1 MAKMDN
7 KTTIPVVFSL
17 LPNKTAATCKRFW
30 EVILSVVAFEPGLPT
45 RVMSDYERAMQSTL
59 RTFFPQAVH
68 NLIKYDEI
76 CLNLNFHLILQ
87 GCNFH
92 FTEALKRNAE
102 TKGMSKKFS
111 LIKKIKIK

>member
-17 LPNKTAATCKRFW
+17 LPNKTAATYKRFR

-45 RVMSDYERAMQSTL
+45 RVMADYERAMQSTL

-68 NLIKYDEI
+68 KVCAFELMCVFNKLRSNRVK
-76 CLNLNFHLILQ
+76 
-87 GCNFH
+87 
-92 FTEALKRNAE
+92 
-102 TKGMSKKFS
+102 
-111 LIKKIKIK
+111 